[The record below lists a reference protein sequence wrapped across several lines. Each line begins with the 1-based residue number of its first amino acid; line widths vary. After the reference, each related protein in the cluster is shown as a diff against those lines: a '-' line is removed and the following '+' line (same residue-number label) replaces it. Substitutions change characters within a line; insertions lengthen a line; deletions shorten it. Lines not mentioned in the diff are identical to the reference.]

1 MVETHVPT
9 SSDGPVTVIDVT
21 KYPVTGGVNMIE
33 AQNKKAFKIEKSLSF
48 LQLHITLIH
57 CFSKLLIVENLNSH
71 PIFTSTDL
79 ILFWPRSRAFL
90 IYIFLFFSR
99 QSIWSKIGFS
109 LLLDFPCYKNLGFSR
124 SISYLYENW
133 GLNFFILLTSFRY
146 DRGHVTNSFR
156 CISFILLKLFRIW

>member
-1 MVETHVPT
+1 MVGTHVPT
-9 SSDGPVTVIDVT
+9 SSDGSVTVIDVT

-90 IYIFLFFSR
+90 ISIFLFFSC
-99 QSIWSKIGFS
+99 QSTLSKIGFL
-109 LLLDFPCYKNLGFSR
+109 LLLDFPCYMNLG
-124 SISYLYENW
+124 SISCLYENW
-133 GLNFFILLTSFRY
+133 GLNFFILFTSFCY
-146 DRGHVTNSFR
+146 DRGHVTNF
-156 CISFILLKLFRIW
+156 FVVYLFFYWN